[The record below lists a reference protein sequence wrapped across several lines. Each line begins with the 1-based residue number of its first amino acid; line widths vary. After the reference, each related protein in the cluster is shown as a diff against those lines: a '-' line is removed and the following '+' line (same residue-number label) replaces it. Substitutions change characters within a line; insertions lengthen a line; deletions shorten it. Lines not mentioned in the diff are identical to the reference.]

1 MQTIYMLSEDD
12 QKKDLGKS
20 GQPFR
25 MPYRKGPF
33 RMKLARCALIRPCF
47 GP

>member
-25 MPYRKGPF
+25 INVYPGHT
-33 RMKLARCALIRPCF
+33 LRPVYTS
-47 GP
+47 